1 MVTRGG
7 NFYKNE
13 AELCLLNLMLDAV
26 FAEGIKWSE
35 KVPHHHAYRVNA
47 LFRDLKDATAG
58 NQPEGLEKSQFK
70 EKFIRAPAKSAAEG
84 IVIEF

>member
-26 FAEGIKWSE
+26 FAEGIK
-35 KVPHHHAYRVNA
+35 
-47 LFRDLKDATAG
+47 
-58 NQPEGLEKSQFK
+58 
-70 EKFIRAPAKSAAEG
+70 
-84 IVIEF
+84 